1 MYEQGVER
9 KLIFTKLGELV
20 QVQCKPVKFECRG
33 VKTVGEG
40 QSWGQDEEE
49 QLIKLSRLKTM
60 ICQLVKTFVLLA
72 NKLDPELAN
81 HEYFQEWCRNKYI
94 ANCL

>member
-1 MYEQGVER
+1 M
-9 KLIFTKLGELV
+9 T
-20 QVQCKPVKFECRG
+20 
-33 VKTVGEG
+33 KTVGES
-40 QSWGQDEEE
+40 QPWGQDVEEAP
-49 QLIKLSRLKTM
+49 IKLSHLKTM